1 MRSLLTAAC
10 LAFAAPALADVTLA
24 YQDAEGKPAV
34 TLYVKGHMV
43 RMETRDDDG
52 GVILFNTQ
60 NDDITV
66 LQPRQREYIVLDRAT
81 LETIQQQMRQAMQMM
96 ERFGMDPAQMGL
108 GKTRVEARHVRTGET
123 RNVAGH
129 RCDVVRTEIDG
140 ASDSIACIAPP
151 DRVGIQRADWNAMRA
166 MFTALTRMAEN
177 MLPEGMIEVDM
188 APLDGVLIE
197 ARSAD
202 GKDRQVLSQVSGA
215 TLDAALFAVPS
226 GYRRT
231 RMEMPDMPG
240 MSGGGRR

>member
-24 YQDAEGKPAV
+24 YQDAEGKPAMA
-34 TLYVKGHMV
+34 LYVKGHMV
-43 RMETRDDDG
+43 RMETGDDDG

-123 RNVAGH
+123 RTVAGH

-140 ASDSIACIAPP
+140 G
-151 DRVGIQRADWNAMRA
+151 R
-166 MFTALTRMAEN
+166 
-177 MLPEGMIEVDM
+177 
-188 APLDGVLIE
+188 PLGVRI
-197 ARSAD
+197 
-202 GKDRQVLSQVSGA
+202 GW
-215 TLDAALFAVPS
+215 
-226 GYRRT
+226 
-231 RMEMPDMPG
+231 
-240 MSGGGRR
+240 SGGGGHFVIVEGYKPCPEQRVAIDDPWYGASDLTYNAFVSSYQGTGSWTHSYTTES